1 LISPVPFDRPL
12 TPGEERKDTEGL
24 ANPSGLWNQSL
35 MYSITLKSILN
46 DVQPIKG
53 FVYESVIYSTAV
65 VGTIEVVVVP
75 RQGSQPRCSGCGRA
89 GPTYDHAAQP
99 RVWILPPLF
108 KFAMALIY
116 TMRRVKCPTCGV
128 LVEKVPWAT
137 GKHRLCDGFR
147 LLLARWARKLS
158 WEETA
163 DSFQVSWTDVY
174 ASVQW
179 VVAYGLNHRVLEN
192 IRVIG
197 IDEVCVRVGRV
208 FWTLVYQIDEH
219 LTRLLWVG
227 HDRTEETLLEGLNS
241 LGERVC
247 ADIRYVCSD
256 MWAPYLAAV
265 KQRLSALHILDRF
278 HIRRQLNKAVDE
290 IRRDEARALAQA
302 GLVPR
307 LKKLRWALL
316 KNRKNWTPS
325 ERRRMGELEHSGL
338 AAIRAF
344 WLVAAFDHF
353 WGYVSP
359 TWAGKFLDGWCQ
371 RVRRSRLKQ
380 LKTVAASLTEHREIL
395 LNYFRAKKAI
405 SGGVIEGLNNKV
417 KVTFRKS
424 YGFRTDKAREIALFH
439 VLGKLP
445 EPQLIHGFF

>member
-1 LISPVPFDRPL
+1 
-12 TPGEERKDTEGL
+12 
-24 ANPSGLWNQSL
+24 

-46 DVQPIKG
+46 EVQPIKG
-53 FVYESVIYSTAV
+53 FIYESVRYSTV
-65 VGTIEVVVVP
+65 WPDTIEVAVVP
-75 RQGSQPRCSGCGRA
+75 RQGSQGRCSGCGQA
-89 GPTYDHAAQP
+89 CPTYDHAPQP
-99 RVWILPPLF
+99 RVWQMPPLF
-108 KFAMALIY
+108 KFALALIY
-116 TMRRVKCPTCGV
+116 LMRRVNCPRCGV
-128 LVEKVPWAT
+128 RVEQVPWAT
-137 GKHRLCDGFR
+137 GKHSLCDGFR

-163 DSFQVSWTDVY
+163 LSFHVSWADVY

-179 VVAYGLNHRVLEN
+179 VVEYGLEHRVLGN
-192 IRVIG
+192 IRAIG
-197 IDEVCVRVGRV
+197 IDEICVRVGRV
-208 FWTLVYQIDEH
+208 FWTLIYQIDEG

-227 HDRTEETLLEGLNS
+227 HDRTEPTLLQGLDS
-241 LGERVC
+241 LGAEVC
-247 ADIRYVCSD
+247 VGIRFVCSD

-265 KQRLSALHILDRF
+265 KRRLNALHILDRF
-278 HIRRQLNKAVDE
+278 HIRQLLNKAVDE
-290 IRRDEARALAQA
+290 VRRQEARALAQA
-302 GLVPR
+302 GLAPR

-316 KNRKNWTPS
+316 KNRKNWTPG

-338 AAIRAF
+338 ASIRAF
-344 WLVAAFDHF
+344 WLVAAFEHF
-353 WGYVSP
+353 WTYLSP
-359 TWAGKFLDGWCQ
+359 TWAGKFLDAWCQ
-371 RVRRSRLKQ
+371 RVRRSRLKP
-380 LKTVAASLTEHREIL
+380 LKTVAASLWAHREVM

>member
-1 LISPVPFDRPL
+1 VAGTSDAPF
-12 TPGEERKDTEGL
+12 K
-24 ANPSGLWNQSL
+24 AAPSWNGK
-35 MYSITLKSILN
+35 IC
-46 DVQPIKG
+46 
-53 FVYESVIYSTAV
+53 
-65 VGTIEVVVVP
+65 P
-75 RQGSQPRCSGCGRA
+75 RIC
-89 GPTYDHAAQP
+89 
-99 RVWILPPLF
+99 
-108 KFAMALIY
+108 
-116 TMRRVKCPTCGV
+116 
-128 LVEKVPWAT
+128 
-137 GKHRLCDGFR
+137 
-147 LLLARWARKLS
+147 
-158 WEETA
+158 
-163 DSFQVSWTDVY
+163 
-174 ASVQW
+174 
-179 VVAYGLNHRVLEN
+179 
-192 IRVIG
+192 
-197 IDEVCVRVGRV
+197 
-208 FWTLVYQIDEH
+208 
-219 LTRLLWVG
+219 
-227 HDRTEETLLEGLNS
+227 
-241 LGERVC
+241 
-247 ADIRYVCSD
+247 
-256 MWAPYLAAV
+256 
-265 KQRLSALHILDRF
+265 
-278 HIRRQLNKAVDE
+278 
-290 IRRDEARALAQA
+290 DEARALAQA

-395 LNYFRAKKAI
+395 LNCFRAKKAI

-439 VLGKLP
+439 MLGKLP